1 MWGLNYYQWILV
13 IVYLLLS
20 YYTYKKFVINDNKTN
35 KDFIFFLFVKFPAL
49 IFVVRNYDG
58 IIISAKT
65 LALLLAYFYLAI
77 YYAILIKNY
86 YKGKK

>member
-20 YYTYKKFVINDNKTN
+20 YYTYKKFIINNSKTN
-35 KDFIFFLFVKFPAL
+35 NDFLLFLFVKFPAL
-49 IFVVRNYDG
+49 IFALRNYNG

-86 YKGKK
+86 YKEKK